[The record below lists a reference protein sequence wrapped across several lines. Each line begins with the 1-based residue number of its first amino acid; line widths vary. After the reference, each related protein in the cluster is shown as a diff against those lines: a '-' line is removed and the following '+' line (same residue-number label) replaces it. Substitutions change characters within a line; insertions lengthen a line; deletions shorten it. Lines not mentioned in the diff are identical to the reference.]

1 MRGFAVLWMVCLQIL
16 EFFSMDFQM
25 YAHSLFRLFDF
36 VNWLPTF
43 MFVSGLSVWLLVEKR
58 LSFGWSKWRIMF
70 HGLKR
75 YISYI
80 FLSLALCLWCFSLQ
94 IFLELNE
101 ILIAIGVYALI
112 TLCLLLIFF
121 GREWFLVPLSFL
133 VYGLS
138 SWFRSLLGFQVYP
151 FYLILPFFFLGSFSA
166 KLIIKRDF
174 RGSILFEFLLL
185 AIIATLA
192 FAGDNFSYAEDSL
205 GFVIF
210 NVFLTVLLFLIVSK
224 FQEIRILNIFSFAGR
239 NALFFYVFHYA
250 VWYKLAVSL
259 GISHSLDWTISII
272 WTFFSVA
279 AIFPFAHLMPRLTQY
294 FKRIVSKPIS
304 P

>member
-1 MRGFAVLWMVCLQIL
+1 MRGFAVLWMVCLQVL

-25 YAHSLFRLFDF
+25 YAHTLFRILDF

-58 LSFGWSKWRIMF
+58 LSSGWPRWRIML

-80 FLSLALCLWCFSLQ
+80 FLSLVLCVWCFSLQ
-94 IFLELNE
+94 VFLQLNE
-101 ILIAIGVYALI
+101 ILVAIGVYALI

-121 GREWFLVPLSFL
+121 GREFFFVPLSFL

-138 SWFRSLLGFQVYP
+138 FWFRSLLGFQIYP
-151 FYLILPFFFLGSFSA
+151 FYLILPFFFLGAFSA
-166 KLIIKRDF
+166 KLIVHRDF
-174 RGSILFEFLLL
+174 RRSILFEFLLL
-185 AIIATLA
+185 AIIAALA

-210 NVFLTVLLFLIVSK
+210 NVFLTILLFLIVSK
-224 FQEIRILNIFSFAGR
+224 FQKTRILNVLSFAGR
-239 NALFFYVFHYA
+239 NALFFYFFHYA

-259 GISHSLDWTISII
+259 GISHSLDWNTSLI
-272 WTFFSVA
+272 WTFLCVA
-279 AIFPFAHLMPRLTQY
+279 AIFPLAYLTPRLTQY
-294 FKRIVSKPIS
+294 IKRMVSKPTS